1 MKNLFIK
8 LKVLAELIISFSVG
22 YAAIAYSF
30 SSVLVNI
37 LLIIVSLFIL
47 SQALGNIDFL
57 NGYNQPSAGI
67 PDKDNS
73 PSAGKPDDINHP
85 SAGLPDS
92 ESHDSA
98 GLPDSETNGSAG
110 FPGSEPPDDIPNF
123 DSDIIQDYDFDSTD
137 DLNDDDYPTIAE

>member
-57 NGYNQPSAGI
+57 NGYNQPSAGF
-67 PDKDNS
+67 PDKDDS
-73 PSAGKPDDINHP
+73 HSAGKPDSADNP

-92 ESHDSA
+92 ELDSST
-98 GLPDSETNGSAG
+98 GKPDSEPHSSAG
-110 FPGSEPPDDIPNF
+110 FPGSEPPDDIPDF
-123 DSDIIQDYDFDSTD
+123 DSDIVQDYDFDSTD